1 MKSAYTFVV
10 LRYRHDAIAGECVNV
25 GVVLHAAD
33 RGFLGIKISP
43 RYGRLK
49 QVFPD
54 LDSQAFRSS
63 IRAIERALHSLKR
76 VEKGDMLS
84 RLINAEGFAAQALP
98 LDDSSFVWSQVGAG
112 ITYDPEAEIEKLFKR
127 FVTWYEQDKD
137 QKRSDGDVWRP
148 VREKLVELHLADR
161 LEKKTVSSSLT
172 SVEFDHTW
180 KNGALHCY
188 QPLSFDL
195 ASEDSIQE
203 KAMRWSGLLLHLQ
216 QAREQFVPYFVVG
229 EPAKR
234 ELKPAYEKAVE
245 ALRASPNNPKVYAET
260 ELDDLVET
268 IEDEMRRHDEHTSQ
282 TAN

>member
-10 LRYRHDAIAGECVNV
+10 LRYRHDAIAGERVNV

-33 RGFLGIKISP
+33 RGFLGMKLSP

-54 LDSQAFRSS
+54 LDSNAFRTS
-63 IRAIERALHSLKR
+63 IRSIKRALQGLKR
-76 VEKGDMLS
+76 LEKGDMLS
-84 RLINAEGFAAQALP
+84 HLTNAEGFAWQALP
-98 LDDSSFVWSQVGAG
+98 LDDSSFVWSEVGAG
-112 ITYDPEAEIEKLFKR
+112 ITHDPEAEIEKLFKR
-127 FVTWYEQDKD
+127 FVTWYEHDKD
-137 QKRSDGDVWRP
+137 QKRSDNDVWRP
-148 VREKLVELHLADR
+148 VREKLTELHLADR
-161 LEKKTVSSSLT
+161 LEKKTVSSALT

-203 KAMRWSGLLLHLQ
+203 KAMRWSGHLLHLQ
-216 QAREQFVPYFVVG
+216 QAREKFVPYFIVG
-229 EPAKR
+229 KPAKR
-234 ELKPAYEKAVE
+234 ELKRAYEKAVA

-260 ELDDLVET
+260 ELDELVET
-268 IEDEMRRHDEHTSQ
+268 IEDEMRRHDEHASQ
-282 TAN
+282 APN